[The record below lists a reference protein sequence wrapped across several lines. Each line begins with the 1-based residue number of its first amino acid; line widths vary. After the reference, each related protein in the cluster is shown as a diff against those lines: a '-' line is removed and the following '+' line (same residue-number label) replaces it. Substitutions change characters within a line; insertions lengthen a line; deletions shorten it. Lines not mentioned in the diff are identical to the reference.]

1 MEINTYIIIMIVLV
15 LGTFVCFLWALTG
28 HSLGGFSCVV
38 MMFVLGGFNFFT
50 PTEEEMVENEYN
62 NLASKRPECVKD
74 IKDNDF
80 TKISLDCA
88 DSYIKFRKDS
98 VFITNLYNKNRAKLL
113 EKLKTN
119 GIVTDTNKTD
129 TTVTIDSTNGGKHE

>member
-1 MEINTYIIIMIVLV
+1 MEITTYIIIMVVLV
-15 LGTFVCFLWALTG
+15 LVTFACFLWAITG
-28 HSLGGFSCVV
+28 HSLGGFSFLV
-38 MMFVLGGFNFFT
+38 MMFVVGGFKFCT
-50 PTEEEMVENEYN
+50 PTEDEMVENEYN

-88 DSYIKFRKDS
+88 DSYIEFRKDS
-98 VFITNLYNKNRAKLL
+98 VFITNWYNKNRIKFL
-113 EKLKTN
+113 EKLKEN
-119 GIVTDTNKTD
+119 GLVTDTNKTD